1 MRMVAKMAGIIAVL
15 VMALI
20 VAALLLWN
28 LRGVA
33 GELAKERDAAL
44 VRATNAEDRAKAEVR
59 RASRS
64 AAAADAQRR
73 KAELDLSRAL
83 TQLRTLSRN
92 APETRAWLL
101 TPVPAEVKSLLKE
114 DDGRETP

>member
-1 MRMVAKMAGIIAVL
+1 MVAKMAGVIAVL

-33 GELAKERDAAL
+33 AGLTEERDAAL
-44 VRATNAEDRAKAEVR
+44 VRATNAEGRAKAEVR

-64 AAAADAQRR
+64 VAAADAQRR

-83 TQLRTLSRN
+83 TQLRTLSRKG

-114 DDGRETP
+114 DEGRETP

>member
-1 MRMVAKMAGIIAVL
+1 MVAKMAVTIAVL
-15 VMALI
+15 VMLLI
-20 VAALLLWN
+20 GAALLLWDAQ
-28 LRGVA
+28 GDA
-33 GELAKERDAAL
+33 KELAKERDAAL

-64 AAAADAQRR
+64 VAAADAQRR

-83 TQLRTLSRN
+83 TQLRTLSRKG

-114 DDGRETP
+114 DEGRETP

>member
-1 MRMVAKMAGIIAVL
+1 MVAKMAVTIAVL
-15 VMALI
+15 VVALT
-20 VAALLLWN
+20 VVSLMLWN
-28 LRGVA
+28 LRGAAV
-33 GELAKERDAAL
+33 GLTQERDAAL
-44 VRATNAEDRAKAEVR
+44 VRATNAEGRAKAEVR

-64 AAAADAQRR
+64 VAAADAQRR

-83 TQLRTLSRN
+83 TQLRTLSRKG

-114 DDGRETP
+114 DQGRETP

>member
-1 MRMVAKMAGIIAVL
+1 MVAKMAAIIAVL
-15 VMALI
+15 VVALT
-20 VAALLLWN
+20 VASLMLWN
-28 LRGVA
+28 LRGATV
-33 GELAKERDAAL
+33 GLAKERDAAL
-44 VRATNAEDRAKAEVR
+44 VRAANAEDRSKAEVR

-83 TQLRTLSRN
+83 TQLRTLSRQG

-114 DDGRETP
+114 DQGREAP